1 MANEQEVR
9 PTTPG
14 RPTESGSRQQRQG
27 NESSQAV
34 DPDRSDKSPG
44 TNPPAPIPPGPK

>member
-1 MANEQEVR
+1 MADKQDVR

-14 RPTESGSRQQRQG
+14 RPTESGSRQQRHENQ
-27 NESSQAV
+27 SSQTA
-34 DPDRSDKSPG
+34 DGDRSDKSAG